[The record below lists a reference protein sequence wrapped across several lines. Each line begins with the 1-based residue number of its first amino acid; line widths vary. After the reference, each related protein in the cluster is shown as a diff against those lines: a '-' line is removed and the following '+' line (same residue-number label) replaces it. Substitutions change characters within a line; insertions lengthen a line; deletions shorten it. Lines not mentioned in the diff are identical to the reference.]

1 VGAGALVTE
10 GKVFPDGALI
20 MGTPARV
27 VRQLDP
33 GELARFKLSAAHY
46 VENARRFRAGL
57 RPL

>member
-1 VGAGALVTE
+1 
-10 GKVFPDGALI
+10 